1 MPPYVV
7 GHEACGKQLIGL
19 QEVNVKAEDTIC
31 LFWKKRT
38 AKKMIA
44 PFSIHGGSARYL
56 QHRPYVMVAAEAPD
70 VIRRMRL
77 MTAGV
82 FSPGYWFRSD
92 TVRMLVKVTHR
103 GEIPSRYRYI
113 DNMCSH
119 C

>member
-44 PFSIHGGSARYL
+44 PFSKHGGECTLPATPALRY
-56 QHRPYVMVAAEAPD
+56 
-70 VIRRMRL
+70 
-77 MTAGV
+77 G
-82 FSPGYWFRSD
+82 G
-92 TVRMLVKVTHR
+92 
-103 GEIPSRYRYI
+103 G
-113 DNMCSH
+113 
-119 C
+119 